1 MLLTFA
7 NRSLADFTVKYK
19 FFENK
24 LTLIVETDDPHK
36 IVGKTKITLANCQ
49 VTNIYTGYETVVTD
63 FFNDTHDFEAVST
76 TRLEKTIGCYRGF
89 HASSDEVEVDDNGS
103 AITAEIDFL
112 SQNLEA
118 GRYEFK
124 LISSDDNVFDGA
136 LVNFQEKRLGL
147 VDETYLSGLI
157 DTYAEAAD
165 ADYES
170 IDNQDL
176 TFHTLTE
183 MSITEETSD
192 TNIFVQVIT
201 K

>member
-7 NRSLADFTVKYK
+7 NRSLADFTVKYR

-24 LTLIVETDDPHK
+24 LTLIIDTDNAHE
-36 IVGKTKITLANCQ
+36 VFGKTKITLAGYA
-49 VTNIYTGYETVVTD
+49 VSNIYTDYETVIAD
-63 FFNDTHDFEAVST
+63 FFNSTHEVEAVST
-76 TRLEKTIGCYRGF
+76 TRLEKTIECYRGF
-89 HASSDEVEVDDNGS
+89 HASADEVEVETLEDP
-103 AITAEIDFL
+103 TAEIDFL

-124 LISSDDNVFDGA
+124 LINSEDNVFDGA

-147 VDETYLSGLI
+147 IDDTYLSGLI
-157 DTYAEAAD
+157 DTYAETAD
-165 ADYES
+165 EDYES

-176 TFHTLTE
+176 TFNTLTE
-183 MSITEETSD
+183 MSISGESSD
-192 TNIFVQVIT
+192 TNIFIQVIR